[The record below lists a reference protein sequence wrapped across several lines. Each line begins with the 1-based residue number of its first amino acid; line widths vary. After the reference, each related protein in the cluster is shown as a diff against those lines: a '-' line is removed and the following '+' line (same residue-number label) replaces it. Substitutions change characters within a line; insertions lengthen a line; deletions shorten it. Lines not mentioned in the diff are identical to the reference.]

1 MMHGFGFGYGYGG
14 PMSWLFGLLGLIMN
28 LSFVIIAVLAAI
40 WLFRSVFKK
49 EDTPELSH
57 TSALEILK
65 ERYAKG
71 ELNSEEFAKMKEEIS
86 DSTPVKKE

>member
-57 TSALEILK
+57 TSAL
-65 ERYAKG
+65 G
-71 ELNSEEFAKMKEEIS
+71 NSERALCKRRTEQRRICKNEGRNF
-86 DSTPVKKE
+86 